1 MDNKRG
7 LFLPDER
14 NVGGRA
20 MKIERLFMH
29 RARLRNM
36 QSTIPKPFT
45 DEEMRVKIK
54 RKIPKVHFGVPKL
67 KWIPPKGSPYRL
79 SKEEISRIENY
90 RRFRQSLR
98 DEQARLKECME
109 LGIPLY
115 RTQSFGMKPATKTS
129 ARRRKK
135 AVSPPSWKKS
145 NKSNKKSAKNEF
157 VEAKGAWAS
166 SGSGKSPASIGTCR
180 SPLSSSSCSTPHST
194 PQLGSP
200 PRTTCRSP
208 LSFSTCS
215 TPRSGA
221 SSSRVAKLK
230 PRPPLAAKRKK
241 KKKSKTKRKK
251 SKTKRK
257 KKHGTT
263 SSRSKDA
270 KTLKSAWDAPSEEF
284 IPSSILT
291 GLSTPKSTAS
301 DDIPA
306 PEYLLAKSQNQE
318 SKGGGGRSFRGGEA
332 FSFNE
337 QSWPEFGQ
345 LSIND
350 DVDQESEMRRG
361 SGVDSILSLDTLES
375 SFD

>member
-54 RKIPKVHFGVPKL
+54 RKNPKVHFGVPKL

-135 AVSPPSWKKS
+135 AASPPSWKKS
-145 NKSNKKSAKNEF
+145 NKGNKKSASSAKNEF
-157 VEAKGAWAS
+157 VEAKGACAS
-166 SGSGKSPASIGTCR
+166 SGSGKSSASIGTCR
-180 SPLSSSSCSTPHST
+180 SPLSSSS
-194 PQLGSP
+194 LGSP

-251 SKTKRK
+251 
-257 KKHGTT
+257 KHGTS

-350 DVDQESEMRRG
+350 DVDQESEVRRG